1 MPELRVD
8 ERALPDVGVVIFDVV
23 VFRTIGGAIGGMV
36 GSSLTFASVTHLP
49 LLSLL
54 AVARG

>member
-23 VFRTIGGAIGGMV
+23 VFRTIGRTIGGMV

-54 AVARG
+54 AIARG